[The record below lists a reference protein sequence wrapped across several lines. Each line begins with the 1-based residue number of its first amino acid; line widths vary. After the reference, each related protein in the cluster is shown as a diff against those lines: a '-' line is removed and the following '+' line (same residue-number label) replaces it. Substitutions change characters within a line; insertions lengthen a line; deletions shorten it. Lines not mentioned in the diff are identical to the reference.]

1 MKYFLKTDISI
12 YFLSNAL
19 THSYVQCKKHL
30 SKTLM
35 QKHLS
40 KRNWIRNLFLTTTDI
55 NVVKNGFNVQFTFCW
70 FYLLSVHDMKFLKW
84 FKQQLEEYSF
94 LHNEKKMIS
103 MTLTTHKLTH
113 VRFLKMYQTKIFR
126 SGIFPFCVALRYS
139 FTWLVLF
146 YCKTCKCYVIFI
158 ILNTE

>member
-1 MKYFLKTDISI
+1 MISEYQYI
-12 YFLSNAL
+12 FYL

-40 KRNWIRNLFLTTTDI
+40 KRNWIRNLFLTTADI
-55 NVVKNGFNVQFTFCW
+55 DVVKNGFNVQFTFCW

-113 VRFLKMYQTKIFR
+113 VRFLKMYQTKYIQEWHI
-126 SGIFPFCVALRYS
+126 SLLCGI
-139 FTWLVLF
+139 
-146 YCKTCKCYVIFI
+146 KI
-158 ILNTE
+158 

>member
-1 MKYFLKTDISI
+1 MC
-12 YFLSNAL
+12 NA
-19 THSYVQCKKHL
+19 
-30 SKTLM
+30 KTLIKNTNAKTLI
-35 QKHLS
+35 QAKLDSQSFFDNNRH
-40 KRNWIRNLFLTTTDI
+40 K

-146 YCKTCKCYVIFI
+146 YCITCKCYVIFI
-158 ILNTE
+158 ILNNEWNIIL

>member
-1 MKYFLKTDISI
+1 
-12 YFLSNAL
+12 
-19 THSYVQCKKHL
+19 
-30 SKTLM
+30 M

-55 NVVKNGFNVQFTFCW
+55 NVVKNGFNVQFTFCV

-103 MTLTTHKLTH
+103 MTLTTHKHTRSLSQN
-113 VRFLKMYQTKIFR
+113 VPDKIY
-126 SGIFPFCVALRYS
+126 SGVAYFPFV
-139 FTWLVLF
+139 WL
-146 YCKTCKCYVIFI
+146 
-158 ILNTE
+158 